1 MMLMVVNEGI
11 VGILLL
17 VRVRKNKGKESQ
29 ALPTEKKR
37 GKNKSN
43 HPDDEP
49 AGKKTNYYYYYGERC
64 LRRDLILLSFDSL
77 PCQTVKI
84 FIIKFPQF
92 ER

>member
-1 MMLMVVNEGI
+1 MKKERLEEPNSSNKE
-11 VGILLL
+11 
-17 VRVRKNKGKESQ
+17 KNG
-29 ALPTEKKR
+29 

-43 HPDDEP
+43 RPDDEI
-49 AGKKTNYYYYYGERC
+49 AGEKNNYYYYYGERC

>member
-1 MMLMVVNEGI
+1 M
-11 VGILLL
+11 
-17 VRVRKNKGKESQ
+17 RVKKERLEEPNSSNR
-29 ALPTEKKR
+29 EKMG

-43 HPDDEP
+43 RPDDEP
-49 AGKKTNYYYYYGERC
+49 AGEKTNYYYYYGENC

-77 PCQTVKI
+77 PSQTVKN